1 MPDSVNSP
9 LWRAVQ
15 LRVLLAG
22 CVIAIAAA
30 TTLPACVEVDGG
42 AVELSWRLRDSTGGE
57 DPDMCTVAR
66 VGKIRICWIPLEADA
81 GLPSGAPQCTIER
94 LDGGFKELYRDFDC
108 GQRRGVTRFEVP
120 TGPNAFFVQPV
131 CEDGKAPTGPYQVPP
146 PIVRQVDSGAVVTLN
161 QLLVIVTPKGC
172 EGDSCTCP
180 PPPQPAGRTWQSARR

>member
-1 MPDSVNSP
+1 MPISVNRR

-15 LRVLLAG
+15 PRVLLAG

-57 DPDMCTVAR
+57 EPDMCTVTR
-66 VGKIRICWIPLEADA
+66 VGKIRICWIPLDADA
-81 GLPSGAPQCTIER
+81 GLPSQPQCTIER

-108 GQRRGVTRFEVP
+108 VEKRGVTRFEVP
-120 TGPNAFFVQPV
+120 PGQNAFFVQPV
-131 CEDGKAPTGPYQVPP
+131 CNDGRAPTGPYQVPP

-161 QLLVIVTPKGC
+161 QLLVIVTPTDC
-172 EGDSCTCP
+172 QGDACTCP
-180 PPPQPAGRTWQSARR
+180 P